1 MRSKSLLIS
10 STFSMFPMRLIE
22 NVMIRQE
29 RMNEWNNEC
38 RRNIYMFE
46 IWKDFDWVLDLD
58 LHRQR
63 EISLNHYLIL
73 LQKSAQLSVLCI
85 CHLRIWILWLRW
97 CWMMFF
103 SWCINHL
110 FLFRFLLW
118 CLLVLSLSSFTV
130 VLFPLLFL
138 HIITSISRRFDFLFD
153 WNFS

>member
-1 MRSKSLLIS
+1 MIS
-10 STFSMFPMRLIE
+10 STFSMFTMRLIE

-38 RRNIYMFE
+38 RRNIFMMFE

-97 CWMMFF
+97 WWMMFF
-103 SWCINHL
+103 DWCINRL

-118 CLLVLSLSSFTV
+118 CLLVLSLSSFTA
-130 VLFPLLFL
+130 VLFSLLILHFL
-138 HIITSISRRFDFLFD
+138 TSISKRFGFLFD
-153 WNFS
+153 WNLS